1 MLTASAVFKTMTNK
15 DMKITAKTK
24 DIFLTE
30 TILSIHHDVQ
40 SAIDYISEV
49 ANREPTELGKSSA
62 VMGIEKVRIRLP
74 IIFETEQKE
83 HKVDEKPAVFDI
95 KTIVG
100 NLARR
105 KGFLIDKEVLGER
118 GLYTKVKVIHPKA
131 AETAG
136 AGEEGSKQQLVG
148 EIEIIFAPLGREGS
162 K

>member
-1 MLTASAVFKTMTNK
+1 MPYK
-15 DMKITAKTK
+15 DTKITAKTR

-49 ANREPTELGKSSA
+49 SGRESTELGKSPA

-105 KGFLIDKEVLGER
+105 KGFLIDKGAPGKR
-118 GLYTKVKVIHPKA
+118 GLYTKVKLIHPKA

-136 AGEEGSKQQLVG
+136 AGEEGPPKQQLVG
-148 EIEIIFAPLGREGS
+148 EIEIIFAPLGREES
-162 K
+162 E